1 MEHSVEEQVE
11 EAFLDTLE
19 TRLGYKLPTLL
30 DEYEMEINELL
41 METLANCLLDL
52 EDLEVLSNQQLQH
65 LQKEVGQHLVPK
77 SAIYHHEWKELCHES

>member
-19 TRLGYKLPTLL
+19 TRLGYKLPALL

-52 EDLEVLSNQQLQH
+52 HLSNEQLQH
-65 LQKEVGQHLVPK
+65 LQKEIEQHLVPK
-77 SAIYHHEWKELCHES
+77 SAIYHHDWEEYFNAS

>member
-11 EAFLDTLE
+11 EAFLE
-19 TRLGYKLPTLL
+19 TVETQLGFKLPALL

-52 EDLEVLSNQQLQH
+52 DLSNEQLQY
-65 LQKEVGQHLVPK
+65 LQKEIEQHLVPK
-77 SAIYHHEWKELCHES
+77 SAIYQHQWKELCHES